1 LDRVSAVLGQHQA
14 IARHPL
20 DVFCKAGLQLNHA
33 GNGLLRKE
41 IEMNVSKSCFGW
53 KAESVVNLTDTIRLC
68 IVTMKRY
75 NGALMTTVTGSKRE
89 GDYWF
94 YTVLQD
100 FNKTVLA
107 TTPARVT
114 QKTVEQQQDQ
124 AMALIDAIVNDAS
137 NFYKLET
144 A

>member
-1 LDRVSAVLGQHQA
+1 MTSRIYKGS
-14 IARHPL
+14 
-20 DVFCKAGLQLNHA
+20 
-33 GNGLLRKE
+33 
-41 IEMNVSKSCFGW
+41 FGW
-53 KAESVVNLTDTIRLC
+53 SAETVTNLTDTIRLC

-75 NGALMTTVTGSKRE
+75 NGALTTTVTGSKRE
-89 GDYWF
+89 GDYWY

-124 AMALIDAIVNDAS
+124 AMGLIDAIVDDAS
-137 NFYKLET
+137 NFYKLV
-144 A
+144 AA

>member
-1 LDRVSAVLGQHQA
+1 MTSRIYKGA
-14 IARHPL
+14 
-20 DVFCKAGLQLNHA
+20 
-33 GNGLLRKE
+33 
-41 IEMNVSKSCFGW
+41 FGW
-53 KAESVVNLTDTIRLC
+53 KAEAVVNLTDTIRLC

-75 NGALMTTVTGSKRE
+75 NGALATTVTGSKRE

-124 AMALIDAIVNDAS
+124 AMALIDAIVDDAS
-137 NFYKLET
+137 NFYKLVT

>member
-1 LDRVSAVLGQHQA
+1 MTSRIYKGA
-14 IARHPL
+14 
-20 DVFCKAGLQLNHA
+20 
-33 GNGLLRKE
+33 
-41 IEMNVSKSCFGW
+41 FGW
-53 KAESVVNLTDTIRLC
+53 KAEAVVNLTDTIRLC
-68 IVTMKRY
+68 IVTMKRSS
-75 NGALMTTVTGSKRE
+75 GALTTTVQGSQKETLFADSDCPRE
-89 GDYWF
+89 MWY

-114 QKTVEQQQDQ
+114 QKTVEQQQNQ
-124 AMALIDAIVNDAS
+124 AMGLIDAIVNDAS